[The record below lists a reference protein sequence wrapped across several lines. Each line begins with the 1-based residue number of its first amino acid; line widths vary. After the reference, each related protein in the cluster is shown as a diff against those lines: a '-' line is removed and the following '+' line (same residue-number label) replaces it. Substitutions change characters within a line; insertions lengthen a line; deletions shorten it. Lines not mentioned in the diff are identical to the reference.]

1 MLYFFLQLHK
11 ILLCLNS
18 LWCCVNLTNFLVFL
32 YNGQYLHVY
41 ERLCG
46 MRTAHVKGRALR
58 EVGDKKCLLLFYQMS
73 LVPKCSHL
81 DNLII
86 VTQLLPRSFLGILL
100 P

>member
-46 MRTAHVKGRALR
+46 MRTVHVKGRALR
-58 EVGDKKCLLLFYQMS
+58 EVSDKKCFLS
-73 LVPKCSHL
+73 DV
-81 DNLII
+81 IG
-86 VTQLLPRSFLGILL
+86 TQKFSPRQPDYCHSAVATFFSRILL